1 VAESDG
7 LENRCGCMPTV
18 GSNPTP
24 SAGGQPPAGQACP
37 PLPAAR
43 QDCGQAGLR
52 PGRES
57 FAPALRLAR
66 GGPAGGFARHRHPAT
81 VRQARLS

>member
-7 LENRCGCMPTV
+7 LENRCGCTPTV

-43 QDCGQAGLR
+43 QDCGQGGSPSRLHFGWPEAGQPVALPGTVTLR
-52 PGRES
+52 PLDR
-57 FAPALRLAR
+57 R
-66 GGPAGGFARHRHPAT
+66 G
-81 VRQARLS
+81 